1 MKPRLLDL
9 FCGAGGAA
17 MGYHRAGFEVV
28 GVDISP
34 QPNYPFEF
42 HQADALE
49 FMRALRYGG
58 VGSHHGRRHISDFQ
72 AIHASPPCQFAS
84 AASHVWNGRRARPE
98 ERHPNLIPQTREQV
112 QASRLPY
119 VIENVP
125 RAKRWL
131 VNPLM
136 LCGSMFETRVYRHRY
151 FECNP
156 PLYFPPTACNHSY
169 AMPASKGAYHVLDDE
184 HPFITAVGH
193 NFAAESGRRAML
205 IDWMTRDEMAQ
216 AIPPAYTEWIGRQ
229 LIAVIER
236 ERAA

>member
-1 MKPRLLDL
+1 VKPRLLDL

-17 MGYHRAGFEVV
+17 VGYARAGFEVV
-28 GVDISP
+28 GVDIEP
-34 QPNYPFEF
+34 QPHYPFEF
-42 HQADALE
+42 HQGDAMTWPLDG
-49 FMRALRYGG
+49 F
-58 VGSHHGRRHISDFQ
+58 D

-98 ERHPNLIPQTREQV
+98 ERHPNLIPATRIRLD
-112 QASRLPY
+112 ATGLPY

-136 LCGSMFETRVYRHRY
+136 LCGSMFETRVYRHRL
-151 FECNP
+151 FECHP
-156 PLYFPPTACNHSY
+156 PIYFPPMSCNHSF
-169 AMPASKGAYHVLDDE
+169 AMPASKGAYHVLDDD

-216 AIPPAYTEWIGRQ
+216 AIPPAYTEWIGAH
-229 LIAVIER
+229 LLASLR
-236 ERAA
+236 EGAA